1 MRLFVAVSIA
11 VVALAVVAG
20 CTQPAPSQQLPAS
33 PTPTMAAVHTPQQ
46 IPSTL
51 PITPISQASVSEN
64 TIAIRNF
71 AFDPQTLTV
80 NAGSIVR
87 WVNYDRVTHR
97 IVFIDTAGRDTD
109 MDSTP
114 LSASQSWSSKFDKP
128 GTYNYYCKIHPDMK
142 GKIIV
147 V

>member
-1 MRLFVAVSIA
+1 MRFFVMVSIV
-11 VVALAVVAG
+11 VVALVVVSG
-20 CTQPAPSQQLPAS
+20 CTQPAPSQQQPAS
-33 PTPTMAAVHTPQQ
+33 PTPTPVVAHTSQQ
-46 IPSTL
+46 TSPSP
-51 PITPISQASVSEN
+51 PITPISQAPVSAN
-64 TIAIRNF
+64 TITIKNF

-80 NAGSIVR
+80 NAGSTVR

-97 IVFIDTAGRDTD
+97 IVFIDSAGRDTD
-109 MDSTP
+109 VDSNP

-128 GTYNYYCKIHPDMK
+128 GTYDYYCTIHTDMK

>member
-1 MRLFVAVSIA
+1 MRLPVLVSLLVAVL
-11 VVALAVVAG
+11 VVVAG

-46 IPSTL
+46 TPPSP
-51 PITPISQASVSEN
+51 PITPVSQAPVSAN
-64 TIAIRNF
+64 TITIKNF

-87 WVNYDRVTHR
+87 WENRDNVPHR
-97 IVFIDTAGRDTD
+97 IVFIDSAGRDTD
-109 MDSTP
+109 VDSSV
-114 LSASQSWSSKFDKP
+114 LSASQAWSSKFDKP
-128 GTYNYYCKIHPDMK
+128 GTYNYYCTIHTDMK

>member
-1 MRLFVAVSIA
+1 MVSIV
-11 VVALAVVAG
+11 VVALVVVSG
-20 CTQPAPSQQLPAS
+20 CTQPPPSQQQPAS
-33 PTPTMAAVHTPQQ
+33 PTPTLVVANTSQQ
-46 IPSTL
+46 TSPSP
-51 PITPISQASVSEN
+51 PITPISQAPVSAN
-64 TIAIRNF
+64 TITIKNF

-80 NAGSIVR
+80 NAGSTVR

-109 MDSTP
+109 VDSNP

-128 GTYNYYCKIHPDMK
+128 GTYDYYCTIHTDMK

>member
-1 MRLFVAVSIA
+1 MRIHGLAFSLIIAAVII
-11 VVALAVVAG
+11 AG
-20 CTQPAPSQQLPAS
+20 CTQPAVIQPPQTIPATPSSVPVQTPA
-33 PTPTMAAVHTPQQ
+33 TPVP
-46 IPSTL
+46 
-51 PITPISQASVSEN
+51 TPISQASVSEN

-80 NAGSIVR
+80 NAGSTVR

-97 IVFIDTAGRDTD
+97 IVFIDSAGRDTD
-109 MDSTP
+109 ADSSV
-114 LSASQSWSSKFDKP
+114 LSSSQSWSYRFDTP
-128 GTYNYYCKIHPDMK
+128 GTYDYYCKIHSEMK